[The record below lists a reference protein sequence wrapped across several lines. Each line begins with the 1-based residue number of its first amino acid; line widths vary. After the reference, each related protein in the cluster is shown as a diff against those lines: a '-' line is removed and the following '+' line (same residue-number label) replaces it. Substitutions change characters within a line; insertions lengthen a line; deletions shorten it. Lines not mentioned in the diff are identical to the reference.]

1 MMAVLTAG
9 IAMLVGCGSSSV
21 PSASAP
27 PKQSS
32 PATPF
37 EVSWEVVID
46 EGNFTRGDGSE
57 GSVQVGKNTLEIKDG
72 RVFVN
77 GKDGG
82 LLKSGDKVLLDK
94 DGRLSVNGEE
104 RTPK

>member
-1 MMAVLTAG
+1 MVVVLTAG
-9 IAMLVGCGSSSV
+9 IPALVGCGS
-21 PSASAP
+21 PSASPASAP
-27 PKQSS
+27 PQQSV

-37 EVSWEVVID
+37 QVSWEVVGD
-46 EGNFTRGDGSE
+46 EANFTSGAGSG
-57 GSVQVGKNTLEIKDG
+57 GSAQVGKNKLEIKDG
-72 RVFVN
+72 HVFVN

-94 DGRLSVNGEE
+94 DGRLFVNGEE